1 MLFLFSCSSAKDAL
15 QGKKR
20 SDNSDEFL
28 VEKKNPLTVP
38 PDIDE
43 LPVPLDQEEQNQTES
58 QEDVDIKKV
67 LKIDENQDT
76 NVESNNEN
84 LNSLEESILE
94 IFNKYNDKRLKYF
107 LANKHTSLSEARALA
122 IDNSKGEVITFLDV
136 DDYWKDAILET
147 QVSLYKDDD
156 VVFSCGNFYI
166 LTEHS
171 KKTRVF
177 KKGKI

>member
-1 MLFLFSCSSAKDAL
+1 MKFKKKIIFLFLMLFLFSCSSAKDAL

-94 IFNKYNDKRLKYF
+94 KIND
-107 LANKHTSLSEARALA
+107 
-122 IDNSKGEVITFLDV
+122 
-136 DDYWKDAILET
+136 
-147 QVSLYKDDD
+147 
-156 VVFSCGNFYI
+156 
-166 LTEHS
+166 
-171 KKTRVF
+171 
-177 KKGKI
+177 